1 MRILLP
7 INFIMQENV
16 KYFKKEDR
24 FYILVDY
31 PYDGAAIET
40 REIVKDYASLD
51 FDVNSGGLYLIELY
65 GVADFLESSFSNE
78 KINYDDDSDCLNISL
93 TPDDNSNGPCDLV
106 FRAES
111 EFMVSLN
118 RSEIGNLTGIEIVGF
133 QFAINHNDFIVE

>member
-78 KINYDDDSDCLNISL
+78 KINYDEDSDSLNISL
-93 TPDDNSNGPCDLV
+93 TPDNNSDGPCDLV
-106 FRAES
+106 FRTEG
-111 EFMVSLN
+111 ELLISLN
-118 RSEIGNLTGIEIVGF
+118 RSDVGNFTGFEIVGF
-133 QFAINHNDFIVE
+133 QFALNHDDFVA